1 MAQAAKN
8 AAIEGRKEE
17 PRAAALASLS
27 SVSCGGSLKA
37 VVRKS
42 EIVGSQIEQYSTKL
56 RTAVSLH
63 QFFFPVDFGD
73 VDFGDICT

>member
-42 EIVGSQIEQYSTKL
+42 EIVGSQIYS
-56 RTAVSLH
+56 
-63 QFFFPVDFGD
+63 
-73 VDFGDICT
+73 